1 MSNSAALY
9 VHRAI
14 SFASV
19 VGFMRENTAVA
30 PITSVRI
37 PVGFV
42 GVILDYAVYGT
53 MTHVSSFS
61 CCWLLKEV

>member
-1 MSNSAALY
+1 MSNSAVLY

-19 VGFMRENTAVA
+19 ADFMRVNTAVA

-42 GVILDYAVYGT
+42 WLILDYAVYGT
-53 MTHVSSFS
+53 MSYVSPLL
-61 CCWLLKEV
+61 LLKKV

>member
-19 VGFMRENTAVA
+19 VGFMRADMGVV

-53 MTHVSSFS
+53 ITHVSPLL
-61 CCWLLKEV
+61 LLKKV